1 LSAFF
6 LKINLVPWKK
16 NKKKKKKGKRGQI
29 NLFIAATE
37 CLWGCGHVRQMLGR
51 RCINK

>member
-6 LKINLVPWKK
+6 LKITPVPWKK
-16 NKKKKKKGKRGQI
+16 TKKKKKKKGKRGQI
-29 NLFIAATE
+29 S
-37 CLWGCGHVRQMLGR
+37 LWGCGHVRQMLGR

>member
-6 LKINLVPWKK
+6 LKINLVPW
-16 NKKKKKKGKRGQI
+16 KKKKKKGKRGQI